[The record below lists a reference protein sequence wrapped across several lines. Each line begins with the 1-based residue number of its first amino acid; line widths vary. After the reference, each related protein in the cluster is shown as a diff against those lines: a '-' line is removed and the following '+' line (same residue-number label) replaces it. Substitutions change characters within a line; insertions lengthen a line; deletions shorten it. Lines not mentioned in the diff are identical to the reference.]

1 MELFKIYCD
10 GGSRGN
16 PGQSGCGGVIFDQSG
31 QIFSEISQFIGI
43 QTNNYAEYY
52 SLILILKR
60 AIELDIQNV
69 LVHMDSLLVVNQING
84 NWKINNKNLKNLH
97 ETVKELISKFE
108 KFEIIHIPRSLNK
121 HADLLANKAMDSFQ
135 GKKSK

>member
-16 PGQSGCGGVIFDQSG
+16 PGYSGCGGVIFDQSG
-31 QIFSEISQFIGI
+31 EIFSEISQFIGI

-52 SLILILKR
+52 SLILVLQR
-60 AIELDIQNV
+60 AVEHEIQNV
-69 LVHMDSLLVVNQING
+69 QVHMDSLLVVNQINEK
-84 NWKINNKNLKNLH
+84 WKINNKNLKILH
-97 ETVKELISKFE
+97 ETVKGLVSKFK
-108 KFEIIHIPRSLNK
+108 KFEIVHIPRALNK

-135 GKKSK
+135 EKK